1 MIPTPDNILEKIKNP
16 TSSDVPVWSA
26 PRSTLHNF
34 MRKTGFVNGNR
45 TTYYD
50 HMKERADFVEMR
62 ENNVL

>member
-1 MIPTPDNILEKIKNP
+1 MKNP